1 MTRTRV
7 LSLSVWLLLVAMA
20 LLVVGRARYSA
31 DLSVFLPRAPSA
43 SQQLLVQQ
51 LQDGLASRLILVGI
65 EGADGA
71 TRARVSRAL
80 AATLRAR
87 AEFVSVSNGE
97 DTSEDQDREF
107 VFRHRYVLSPTVN
120 AERYS
125 VDGLRAAIADNL
137 ELVASAAGSAAKS
150 LFVSDPTGETL
161 QVIDQLQGTP
171 PRREAGVWTSADGA
185 RALLIAQTRAVGSDT
200 DAQAQAIGLIRT
212 AFASA
217 ATATPLQ
224 LLLSGPAVF
233 SVEARTTIEHE
244 AVRLSLLSTAL
255 IVTLLLL
262 VYRSL
267 PTLLIGLLPV
277 ACGALAGVAAVA
289 LGFGVVHGITLGF
302 GVTLIGES
310 VDYSIYLFIQTSHG
324 RADGAA
330 TSNAAVTSRA
340 AATSNAPNP
349 LWRTIGLGVLTSI
362 CGFASLL
369 PSSFPGLAQLGLFS
383 ISGLTAA
390 AAVTRFVLP
399 QLPVTLKVSDLAPL
413 GAGAARL
420 LARTRLPWG
429 VAAGLA
435 LACAVVLFHDRAR
448 LWNRDLSALSPV
460 SADAQALDAAMR
472 ADLGAPDIGDLVVV
486 NADSQQAALQGA
498 EAVGGRLDELVEQ
511 QVIAGYDSA
520 ARFLPSDSTQASRRE
535 SLPDPALLRSRLA
548 LVAEGL
554 HLKVDALQPFVQQL
568 TVARTAA
575 LLTRADLDGTSFALG
590 ADALLWQ
597 RAGAWHAL
605 LPLRAAAP
613 AAGVAAGPQAE
624 PGATDSIDIERVRAA
639 VAGVTP
645 DHVLVMNIKQELDT
659 LYGSYLAEAVHLS
672 LAGLAAIVVLLLVA
686 LRSAARAARVVA
698 PLLLAVLVVA
708 AGFALAGTRLTILHL
723 IGMLL
728 IVAVGS
734 NYALFFDRRAAD
746 HDATALPLTLASLLL
761 ANACT
766 VIGFGVLAFARVPV
780 LSALGGTVAPGTLL
794 ALLFAALLAPRRVTA
809 GAHDGRRSM
818 LAAG

>member
-1 MTRTRV
+1 MIRTRV
-7 LSLSVWLLLVAMA
+7 VSLSLWLALVALA
-20 LLVVGRARYSA
+20 LLVVVRARYSA
-31 DLSVFLPRAPSA
+31 DLSAFLPRAPSA
-43 SQQLLVQQ
+43 AQQLLVQQ

-71 TRARVSRAL
+71 TRARASRAL
-80 AATLRAR
+80 AAALRAH

-97 DTSEDQDREF
+97 EASQDADREF
-107 VFRHRYVLSPTVN
+107 VFRHRYVLSAAVN
-120 AERYS
+120 AERFS
-125 VDGLRAAIADNL
+125 IDGLRAAIADNL
-137 ELVASAAGSAAKS
+137 ELIASPAGLSAKS

-161 QVIDQLQGTP
+161 QVIDQLQGAQ
-171 PRREAGVWTSADGA
+171 PRRESGVWSSADGA
-185 RALLIAQTRAVGSDT
+185 RALLIAQTRAAGSDT
-200 DAQAQAIGLIRT
+200 DAQAQAIGLIRA
-212 AFASA
+212 AFAAA

-233 SVEARTTIEHE
+233 SVDARMTIEHE
-244 AVRLSLLSTAL
+244 AVRLSLLSTTL

-310 VDYSIYLFIQTSHG
+310 VDYSIYLFIQSPHG
-324 RADGAA
+324 RE
-330 TSNAAVTSRA
+330 TA
-340 AATSNAPNP
+340 AARS

-383 ISGLTAA
+383 ISGLAAA

-399 QLPVTLKVSDLAPL
+399 QLPVRLAVADLAPL
-413 GAGAARL
+413 GAAAARL
-420 LARTRLPWG
+420 LLRVRLPWG

-435 LACAVVLFHDRAR
+435 LACALVLYHDRDR
-448 LWNRDLSALSPV
+448 MWNRDLSALSPV
-460 SADAQALDAAMR
+460 SAAAQALDASMR

-486 NADSQQAALQGA
+486 NAASEQAALQWS
-498 EAVGGRLDELVEQ
+498 EEVGERLDQLAGDK
-511 QVIAGYDSA
+511 VIAGYDSA
-520 ARFLPSDSTQASRRE
+520 ARFLPSNSTQGTRRA
-535 SLPDPALLRSRLA
+535 SLPAEEPLRSRLA
-548 LVAEGL
+548 VVTASLQ
-554 HLKVDALQPFVQQL
+554 LKPDALQPFVQQL
-568 TVARTAA
+568 SAARTAA
-575 LLTRADLDGTSFALG
+575 ALTRADLDGTSFALG

-597 RAGAWHAL
+597 RDGAWHAL
-605 LPLRAAAP
+605 LPLRAADP
-613 AAGVAAGPQAE
+613 SAADP
-624 PGATDSIDIERVRAA
+624 IDIDRVRAA
-639 VAGVTP
+639 VANVAPG
-645 DHVLVMNIKQELDT
+645 HILVMNIKHELDA
-659 LYGSYLAEAVHLS
+659 LYGGYLAEAVRLS

-686 LRSAARAARVVA
+686 LRSAARTARVVA

-746 HDATALPLTLASLLL
+746 REPSALPLTLASLLI

-780 LSALGGTVAPGTLL
+780 LSALGSTVAPGTLL
-794 ALLFAALLAPRRVTA
+794 ALLFAALLAPRRVLASPRHVLA
-809 GAHDGRRSM
+809 GT
-818 LAAG
+818 

>member
-1 MTRTRV
+1 MIRTRV
-7 LSLSVWLLLVAMA
+7 VSLSVWLALVALA
-20 LLVVGRARYSA
+20 LLVVARARYSA
-31 DLSVFLPRAPSA
+31 DLSAFLPRSPSA
-43 SQQLLVQQ
+43 AQQLLVQQ

-71 TRARVSRAL
+71 TRARLSRAL
-80 AATLRAR
+80 ATRLRAR

-97 DTSEDQDREF
+97 DASQDRDREF
-107 VFRHRYVLSPTVN
+107 VFRHRYALSAAVS
-120 AERYS
+120 AERFS
-125 VDGLRAAIADNL
+125 IDGLRAAIADTL
-137 ELVASAAGSAAKS
+137 ELVASAAGLSAKS

-161 QVIDQLQGTP
+161 QVIDQLQGAQ
-171 PRREAGVWTSADGA
+171 PRRESGVWSSADGA
-185 RALLIAQTRAVGSDT
+185 RALLIGETRAAGSDT
-200 DAQAQAIGLIRT
+200 DAQAQAIGLIR
-212 AFASA
+212 AEFAGAS
-217 ATATPLQ
+217 TATPLQ

-233 SVEARTTIEHE
+233 SVDARVTIEHE
-244 AVRLSLLSTAL
+244 AVRLSLLSTTL

-289 LGFGVVHGITLGF
+289 LGFGVVQGITLGF

-310 VDYSIYLFIQTSHG
+310 VDYSIYLFIQSPQ
-324 RADGAA
+324 R
-330 TSNAAVTSRA
+330 S
-340 AATSNAPNP
+340 

-399 QLPVTLKVSDLAPL
+399 QLPVTLKVADLAPL
-413 GAGAARL
+413 GTAAARL
-420 LARTRLPWG
+420 LLRLRLPWS

-435 LACAVVLFHDRAR
+435 LACALLLYHDRDR

-460 SADAQALDAAMR
+460 SAAAQALDASMR
-472 ADLGAPDIGDLVVV
+472 TDLGAPDIGDLVVV
-486 NADSQQAALQGA
+486 NADSEQAALQWS
-498 EAVGGRLDELVEQ
+498 EAVGARLDELVDQ
-511 QVIAGYDSA
+511 KVIAGYDSA
-520 ARFLPSDSTQASRRE
+520 TRFLPSSRTQDARRA
-535 SLPDPALLRSRLA
+535 SLPAEQPLRSR
-548 LVAEGL
+548 VAAVAASL
-554 HLKVDALQPFVQQL
+554 QLQPDALQPFVQQL
-568 TVARTAA
+568 AAARSAA
-575 LLTRADLDGTSFALG
+575 PLTRADLDGTSFALG

-597 RAGAWHAL
+597 RDGVWHAL
-605 LPLRAAAP
+605 LPLRASGLAGWG
-613 AAGVAAGPQAE
+613 AAGAASDRPAD
-624 PGATDSIDIERVRAA
+624 PWAADPIDIDRVRAA
-639 VAGVTP
+639 VAAVAPG
-645 DHVLVMNIKQELDT
+645 HILVMNIKHELDS
-659 LYGSYLAEAVHLS
+659 LYGGYLSEALHLS
-672 LAGLAAIVVLLLVA
+672 LAGLAAIVVLLLIA

-734 NYALFFDRRAAD
+734 NYALFFDRRAAEREPS
-746 HDATALPLTLASLLL
+746 ALPLTLASLLI

-766 VIGFGVLAFARVPV
+766 VIGFGVLASAHVPV
-780 LSALGGTVAPGTLL
+780 LSALGATVAPGTLL
-794 ALLFAALLAPRRVTA
+794 ALLFAALLAPRRVLA
-809 GAHDGRRSM
+809 GA
-818 LAAG
+818 